1 MSNELKVTKTQLN
14 PNCWTIENL
23 TDEELNAVRE
33 ALGTASLPTARNLQ
47 DLKSLLDDTPI
58 F

>member
-1 MSNELKVTKTQLN
+1 MSNELRVTKTQLS
-14 PNCWTIENL
+14 PNRWAIENL
-23 TDEELNAVRE
+23 TDEELVAIRE
-33 ALGTASLPTARNLQ
+33 AIGTAVLPTARNLQ

>member
-1 MSNELKVTKTQLN
+1 MSNELRVTKTQLS
-14 PNCWTIENL
+14 PNRWAIENL
-23 TDEELNAVRE
+23 TDKELVAIRE
-33 ALGTASLPTARNLQ
+33 AIGTAALPTARNLQ